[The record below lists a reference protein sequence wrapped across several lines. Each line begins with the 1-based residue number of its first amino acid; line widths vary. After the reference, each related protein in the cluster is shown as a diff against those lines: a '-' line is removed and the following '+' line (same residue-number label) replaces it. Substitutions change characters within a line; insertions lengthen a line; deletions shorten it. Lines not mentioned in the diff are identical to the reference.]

1 MKFNS
6 PLQLSRQF
14 INVFGTEVFV
24 HNIDRIPNNK
34 RILLVSNHRSVL
46 DAPLIMSVMNRSVRF
61 ICHHY
66 MSRVPLLRELI
77 RAMGAIPL
85 DSPKQ
90 RQKKFFE
97 LSVELLKS
105 REIIG
110 IFPEGAQPMVK
121 NNPPNQLSRF
131 HRGFA
136 HLALQAPVD
145 DLVILPV
152 AIESIDEKTH
162 TLAPLKL
169 FSLLDPSEPLFRKG
183 GWHSAVVYKRAH
195 LHFGIPIEIDDEQKR
210 GYRGHHR
217 FRLAEELSQ
226 LCSEQINGLLK
237 QGNL

>member
-1 MKFNS
+1 MKFSS

-14 INVFGTEVFV
+14 VNVFGAEVYV
-24 HNIDRIPNNK
+24 NNIDRIPNNK

-46 DAPLIMSVMNRSVRF
+46 DAPLIMSVMDRSVRF

-77 RAMGAIPL
+77 SAMGAIPL
-85 DSPKQ
+85 DSRNQ

-105 REIIG
+105 RQIVG
-110 IFPEGAQPMVK
+110 IFPEGAQPMVQ
-121 NNPPNQLSRF
+121 NNPPNQLCRF

-152 AIESIDEKTH
+152 AIESAEEKKY

-183 GWHSAVVYKRAH
+183 GWHSAIVYKRVH
-195 LHFGIPIEIDDEQKR
+195 LHFGSPIAIGDEKKCR
-210 GYRGHHR
+210 YRGQNG

-226 LCSEQINGLLK
+226 LCSEQINGLLG